1 MQQKPTVPR
10 VAGSAIE
17 LLSVELL
24 EEHAR
29 RLAALISTAP
39 HGSSNGRAHLKQLK
53 AHMRA
58 LRQTYTQLAGDTE
71 GEAVSPAAEWLL
83 DNFHI
88 IAAAA
93 RDIQHDLPPPYF
105 KRLPRVAADE
115 FSGLPRIYA
124 LAVELVGTS
133 AGRIDAQ
140 RLQRFISAFQSV
152 TPLTIGE
159 LWAWP
164 SMLKLALIDYLRERA
179 DILDEMRAHRLA
191 ADRLASA
198 IESERA
204 GDGEWPDEVHPAF
217 VTHLLRRSR
226 ALGSGASSL
235 HRQLDEALA
244 RRGETM
250 EDAIRNDGQH
260 QAAQQA
266 GVANLI
272 TSLRFI
278 GTFDWSEFFESISL
292 VEQVLQRDP
301 AGVYSQ
307 MDFRSRDRYR
317 HAVEELARPTGE
329 AQLLL
334 ALKSVERARQ
344 VHVRTSDDRAAHV
357 GYHLIGSGRRD
368 FERSVAWQPDLRQ
381 RLRRLF
387 FAWAT
392 PGYLCTVAGGTALA
406 VAAAASYA
414 YRWGWRGTAL
424 AFVAL
429 LVVVPASELVIQL
442 LQRAISS

>member
-1 MQQKPTVPR
+1 MRQKPTVPR
-10 VAGSAIE
+10 VAGADVE
-17 LLSVELL
+17 LLSIELL

-29 RLAALISTAP
+29 RLAALISIAP
-39 HGSSNGRAHLKQLK
+39 HGFGNGRTHLRQLRS
-53 AHMRA
+53 HMQA
-58 LRQTYTQLAGDTE
+58 LRHVYTQLAEDTKH
-71 GEAVSPAAEWLL
+71 EAVSPAAEWLL
-83 DNFHI
+83 DNFHVV
-88 IAAAA
+88 AAAA
-93 RDIQHDLPPPYF
+93 RDIQHDLPPSFF

-115 FSGLPRIYA
+115 FAGLPRIYA
-124 LAVELVGTS
+124 LAIELIGTS

-140 RLQRFISAFQSV
+140 RLQRFIGAFQTI

-164 SMLKLALIDYLRERA
+164 SVLKLALIDYLRERGDVLA
-179 DILDEMRAHRLA
+179 ETRMHRVA

-198 IESERA
+198 IESA
-204 GDGEWPDEVHPAF
+204 GDGLGEWPAEVHPAF

-226 ALGSGASSL
+226 ALGSIASSL
-235 HRQLDEALA
+235 HRQLDETLA

-317 HAVEELARPTGE
+317 HAVEELALPTGE
-329 AQLLL
+329 AQMLL
-334 ALKSVERARQ
+334 ALKSVERARR
-344 VHVRTSDDRAAHV
+344 V
-357 GYHLIGSGRRD
+357 
-368 FERSVAWQPDLRQ
+368 
-381 RLRRLF
+381 
-387 FAWAT
+387 
-392 PGYLCTVAGGTALA
+392 
-406 VAAAASYA
+406 
-414 YRWGWRGTAL
+414 
-424 AFVAL
+424 
-429 LVVVPASELVIQL
+429 
-442 LQRAISS
+442 